1 MRKDAAI
8 LTVISTLI
16 STVVLPAWFRTMLT
30 QPARANTHTHTRTHG
45 SNYCGSTGNYGAVVV
60 FQSDL
65 SYTVEEHMAP
75 ELSEASARRRGLVR
89 GTGLTRRRGAV
100 REWRGNS
107 EGRVLV
113 RGPWTRIRDSDT

>member
-1 MRKDAAI
+1 MINHALK
-8 LTVISTLI
+8 
-16 STVVLPAWFRTMLT
+16 

>member
-1 MRKDAAI
+1 MKAH
-8 LTVISTLI
+8 
-16 STVVLPAWFRTMLT
+16 LPFSLPPLPPIPLFHSHTHT
-30 QPARANTHTHTRTHG
+30 RANTHTHTRTHG